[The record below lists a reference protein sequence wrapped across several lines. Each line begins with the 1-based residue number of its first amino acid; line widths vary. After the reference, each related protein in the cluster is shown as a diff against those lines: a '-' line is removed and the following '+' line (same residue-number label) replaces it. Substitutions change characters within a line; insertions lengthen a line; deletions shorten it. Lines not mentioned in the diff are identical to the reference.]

1 MDFVTDRP
9 PSSTLRELRAHLGRP
24 MTLSGLAGAVALLV
38 LTGPFGTLESLT
50 LAARAGYWGIVV
62 ISTYATGTAIDIVLR
77 PRLVGR
83 GRATCLA
90 GVALATAF
98 AVTALVSLLNG
109 VLLGLWPQGDGM
121 GPIIGSIFLVAAI
134 ASLLLQ
140 LQGQATAPAET
151 ASPHPLLMD
160 RLPLDKR
167 GPLVALSVEDHYV
180 RIRTT
185 RGETMLLMRLAD
197 AIRETVPTPGLQV
210 HRSHWIALDAVRAV
224 RREGDRAILTMTTG
238 RDIPAS
244 RSHMTALRD
253 AGLLPR

>member
-1 MDFVTDRP
+1 MDFVIDRP
-9 PSSTLRELRAHLGRP
+9 PSSALRELRAHLGRA

-38 LTGPFGTLESLT
+38 LAGPFGTLESLT
-50 LAARAGYWGIVV
+50 LAARTGYWGIVV
-62 ISTYATGTAIDIVLR
+62 VSTYATGTAIDIVLR
-77 PRLVGR
+77 PRLAGR
-83 GRATCLA
+83 GRATRLG

-98 AVTALVSLLNG
+98 AVTALVTALNG
-109 VLLGLWPQGDGM
+109 LLLGFWPQDDGAIA
-121 GPIIGSIFLVAAI
+121 IIASIFLVAAI
-134 ASLLLQ
+134 ASFLLQ
-140 LQGQATAPAET
+140 LQGQATAPAAPVE
-151 ASPHPLLMD
+151 SQPDLLD

-197 AIRETVPTPGLQV
+197 AIRETAPTPGLQV
-210 HRSHWIALDAVRAV
+210 HRSHWIAIDAVCTV

-244 RSHMTALRD
+244 RSHMTALRN

>member
-1 MDFVTDRP
+1 
-9 PSSTLRELRAHLGRP
+9 

-38 LTGPFGTLESLT
+38 LAGPFGTLESLT

-62 ISTYATGTAIDIVLR
+62 ISTYATGTAIDIWLR
-77 PRLVGR
+77 PRLAAR
-83 GRATCLA
+83 GRAIRLA
-90 GVALATAF
+90 GVAMATAC
-98 AVTALVSLLNG
+98 AVTGLVSVLNG
-109 VLLGLWPQGDGM
+109 VLLGLWPQDDGM
-121 GPIIGSIFLVAAI
+121 MPIIASIFLVAAI

-140 LQGQATAPAET
+140 LQGQATAPAAFVET
-151 ASPHPLLMD
+151 QPILMD

-197 AIRETVPTPGLQV
+197 AIRETAPTPGLQV
-210 HRSHWIALDAVRAV
+210 HRSHWIAIDAVRAV